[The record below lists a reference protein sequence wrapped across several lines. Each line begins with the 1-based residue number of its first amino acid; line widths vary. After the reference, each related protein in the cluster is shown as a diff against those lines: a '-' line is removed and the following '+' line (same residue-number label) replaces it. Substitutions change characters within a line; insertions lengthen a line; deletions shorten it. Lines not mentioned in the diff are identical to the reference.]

1 MKKTAKMPAGMP
13 MKAGKGYPMKPKG
26 KGGKKAC

>member
-1 MKKTAKMPAGMP
+1 MKKPTTMPAMP
-13 MKAGKGYPMKPKG
+13 MKGGKGYPMKPKG